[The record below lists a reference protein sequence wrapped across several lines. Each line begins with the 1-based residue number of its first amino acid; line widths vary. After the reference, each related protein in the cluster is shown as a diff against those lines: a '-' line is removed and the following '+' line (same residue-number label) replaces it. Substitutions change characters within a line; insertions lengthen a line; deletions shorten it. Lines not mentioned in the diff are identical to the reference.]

1 MRETQAIRRAEIA
14 SRGVPPMT
22 PFELALAALLAVS
35 FGLSIVLMAVV
46 TLVLEALMFAVGMRG
61 RDWEARH

>member
-1 MRETQAIRRAEIA
+1 
-14 SRGVPPMT
+14 MT

-35 FGLSIVLMAVV
+35 FALSIFLMAVV
-46 TLVLEALMFAVGMRG
+46 TLVLEALMFAVGLRG